1 MPEDHNPY
9 AGRDHENT
17 QTPNNLRSIA
27 ALVGNVSGQLKDID
41 KKIVGGQNNQFTQ
54 ALKMDPTQ
62 VVKSI
67 VGAGGPSPAVPPP
80 APVLPPE
87 PASQPAQQIPQPPPP
102 PPPTPEPV
110 PVPTAQP
117 GEIVYSP
124 GMEEL
129 IKRIDALESALD
141 KTNRALKF
149 KRGISYNINTA
160 TIKGN
165 FKNPNDIVDIVL
177 AELAKNTKT
186 ITIKLED
193 ANKARK

>member
-41 KKIVGGQNNQFTQ
+41 KKIVGGQNNQYTQ

-67 VGAGGPSPAVPPP
+67 VGAGGPAPAVPPP
-80 APVLPPE
+80 APILPPA
-87 PASQPAQQIPQPPPP
+87 PAAQPVQQISQPRQPPPP
-102 PPPTPEPV
+102 PPPPEP
-110 PVPTAQP
+110 
-117 GEIVYSP
+117 IVEAPAPELVDLEKRVEKLERDICNYS
-124 GMEEL
+124 
-129 IKRIDALESALD
+129 KSF
-141 KTNRALKF
+141 KF
-149 KRGISYNINTA
+149 KRGISYNINTS

-177 AELAKNTKT
+177 TELAKNAKT